1 MFEVARAFPDM
12 LDGIQFE
19 NKIRA
24 EVRQVNETVANKL
37 DKLTH
42 LFNHLDK
49 RMNEFNLV
57 IGGSQ
62 NLVKDIPRMHKHLI
76 RVTDDIG

>member
-1 MFEVARAFPDM
+1 
-12 LDGIQFE
+12 
-19 NKIRA
+19 
-24 EVRQVNETVANKL
+24 
-37 DKLTH
+37 
-42 LFNHLDK
+42 
-49 RMNEFNLV
+49 MNEFNLV